1 MADED
6 LIAAARAGQEHAGPF
21 LVSSYGP
28 KLNGFCRTIARDLS
42 DVDRE
47 HVVETAIET
56 AVRRIDRFDPER
68 GTFEAWLRA
77 FVRHSAQDWR
87 RSSLRTSSLDAA
99 NEGGIA
105 LGDTLAAVAGL
116 APDNAGT
123 TDRPTP
129 LVEAVRDA
137 LPKLTV
143 PDQVIIA
150 LRDFENRSVDEVAEI
165 LEIRRDAC
173 RQRHH
178 RAKVRLRKLL
188 EKDPRTAS
196 AILIGDPE

>member
-21 LVSSYGP
+21 LVSAYGP
-28 KLNGFCRTIARDLS
+28 KLNGFCRTIASDLS

-87 RSSLRTSSLDAA
+87 RSSLRTRSLDAV
-99 NEGGIA
+99 NEGGIT
-105 LGDTLAAVAGL
+105 LGDTLAAAPGLTPDKAGS
-116 APDNAGT
+116 N
-123 TDRPTP
+123 DRPTP

-150 LRDFENRSVDEVAEI
+150 MRDFENRSVDEVAAI
-165 LEIRRDAC
+165 LGIRRDAC

-188 EKDPRTAS
+188 EKDPRAAS